1 MAEVGCL
8 KDGNF
13 QNLQSEQIMLGNSSL
28 VAPLASTGKNVLDTI
43 TVPSA
48 AAARDFT
55 LDSTHLNSVYY
66 ITGARATNA
75 QIIRL
80 PNLSVAS
87 PGDKITFFCSTE
99 PTSVS
104 LDVMQAVAAD
114 KIYGAVPV
122 YAILD
127 NNAGAATDNQ
137 CMAVWAAGGGIRFI
151 TGVTGANVGT
161 TVTFTCIGGNTT
173 MSPTDTTPADDANA
187 LPVSTTVVKNWHI
200 SGFVV
205 GDVTSMT
212 GGSAVLVQAS
222 A

>member
-8 KDGNF
+8 KDGAF
-13 QNLQSEQIMLGNSSL
+13 QNLQATSIMLDNSSL
-28 VAPLASTGKNVLDTI
+28 VAPLATTGKNVIDNI

-55 LDSTHLNSVYY
+55 LDATHLNSVYY

-80 PNLSVAS
+80 PNLSVCS

-99 PTSVS
+99 PNTVS
-104 LDVMQAVAAD
+104 LDIMQAVAAD
-114 KIYGAVPV
+114 KVYGAVPV
-122 YAILD
+122 YSIVGDAP
-127 NNAGAATDNQ
+127 AATDVPI
-137 CMAVWAAGGGIRFI
+137 MGVWAAAGGIRFI
-151 TGVTGANVGT
+151 TGATGANIGT

-173 MSPTDTTPADDANA
+173 MSPTDPTPEDDANA

-205 GDVTSMT
+205 GDATSMT
-212 GGSAVLVQAS
+212 GTALVQPS